1 VTAPPDRPGVP
12 LVPVALSAAALA
24 IALGYFPSLDAPFVE
39 PKLAVL
45 CLAGALGLGGH
56 LLASAAGRRRPR
68 WPWTL
73 TAAVAALLLTTLL
86 SALVAARRGP
96 PGAPYAAAELVRLVA
111 VIGVAL
117 GAAAAAAAEPA
128 AGGRRRLCEAIHA
141 GAALVSLLGLL
152 QHFRILPFPIPTISV
167 PGSTFG
173 NRNVASEA
181 VAAAIPFGLAL
192 FRFDDRPR
200 RAGSTAGPVD
210 PVAPLALALALEL
223 GYLAVARTRGA
234 WLGGGLGIAVFF
246 ALRRPRLPRAVA
258 AGAIAIGTAVVLAAM
273 VPGRWT
279 AHDSRDAKRF
289 APGAHVLRE
298 AIDPRSPVARTR
310 IGLWRRTLQMYRE
323 HPLSGIGPGNFAVAF
338 PRYAE
343 PGATEDGVLSPTEV
357 PRRAHD
363 DLLERLAETGPLGL
377 GALLAVYLVAGGL
390 AIAGARRARQ
400 EGRTADAGVAAA
412 GAASLA
418 AVAGSGLTGFPLA
431 MPATAFLFG
440 VALGLLA
447 AGPAGAEDERPAS
460 VGPRRAGAWI
470 TAVLLVAGAG
480 WWSGRRIAASY
491 ELARAEA
498 ALRADDS
505 PESAARAL
513 PFLAR
518 AAAEQPR
525 DFMIALRTA
534 YAESRAGHP
543 TEAAQAAGRALAIE
557 PDSANAW
564 EALARA
570 RLDSGDPRAASD
582 AAAHALAIL
591 HDYPDALYTRARAA
605 DRLGDAGAAAAD
617 RDRLIDL
624 AATNPEAKH
633 LAAALAAG
641 AR

>member
-1 VTAPPDRPGVP
+1 VTVSPHRPGVP

-24 IALGYFPSLDAPFVE
+24 IALGYLPSLDAPFVE

-56 LLASAAGRRRPR
+56 LLASAEGRRRPR

-86 SALVAARRGP
+86 SALVAARREP

-117 GAAAAAAAEPA
+117 GAAAASAAEPA

-152 QHFRILPFPIPTISV
+152 QHFRILPFPIPTISL

-192 FRFDDRPR
+192 FPFDDGPR
-200 RAGSTAGPVD
+200 RAGSVD
-210 PVAPLALALALEL
+210 LVAPLALALALEL

-246 ALRRPRLPRAVA
+246 ALRRPRLRRTA
-258 AGAIAIGTAVVLAAM
+258 AAAAIAIGAAAVLAAM

-298 AIDPRSPVARTR
+298 AVDPRSPVARTR

-323 HPLSGIGPGNFAVAF
+323 HPLSGVGPGNFAVAF

-343 PGATEDGVLSPTEV
+343 PGATEDGVLSPTAV

-418 AVAGSGLTGFPLA
+418 AIAGSGLTGFPLA

-447 AGPAGAEDERPAS
+447 AGAAGPAGAEEERPAG
-460 VGPRRAGAWI
+460 VGPRRVGAWI
-470 TAVLLVAGAG
+470 LAVLLVAGAG

-498 ALRADDS
+498 ALRADGS

-543 TEAAQAAGRALAIE
+543 AESAQAAGRALAIE
-557 PDSANAW
+557 PASANAW
-564 EALARA
+564 EALALA
-570 RLDSGDPRAASD
+570 RLDAGDPRAAAD

-591 HDYPDALYTRARAA
+591 HDYPGALYLRARAA
-605 DRLGDAGAAAAD
+605 ERLGDAGAAAAD
-617 RDRLIDL
+617 RARLIDL
-624 AATNPEAKH
+624 ATTNPEARH
-633 LAAALAAG
+633 LAAALATG